1 MSEELFDI
9 FDENNQPLGFT
20 KPRKEVHASVQYWH
34 RATQIWITNPRK
46 EILCQ
51 LRSAFQD
58 VNPNK
63 WMSFFGGHLKSGQDY
78 LVSAVQEIK
87 EEIGLDIEPNQL
99 IPLGVKKNEEHKHF
113 SQVYILQWDSEVG
126 SLRLDKNEIESIK
139 WLSVDELQKEID
151 QGKYCNTIDDKVI
164 EYINNEIN

>member
-1 MSEELFDI
+1 MTEELFDI

-20 KPRKEVHASVQYWH
+20 KPRKEVHQTLRYWH
-34 RATQIWITNPRK
+34 RATQIWITNSRK

-58 VNPNK
+58 VNPSK
-63 WMSFFGGHLKSGQDY
+63 WMSFFGGHLKTGQDY
-78 LVSAVQEIK
+78 LASAVQETK
-87 EEIGLDIEPNQL
+87 EEIGLDIKPSQL
-99 IPLGVKKNEEHKHF
+99 IPIGVKKNEKHKHF
-113 SQVYILQWDSEVG
+113 SQTYILQWDGEAG

-139 WLSVDELQKEID
+139 WLSVDELQKEIN

-164 EYINNEIN
+164 EYINNGIN